1 MIAANSPYQRSVE
14 ELPVPGLT
22 LEKVSELLGVE
33 IIQAEPWQIKKL
45 CRWVEGIL
53 RSRGEAYLRENRTE
67 ILGQWEQY
75 MKNKFKTCA

>member
-1 MIAANSPYQRSVE
+1 M
-14 ELPVPGLT
+14 PGLT

-33 IIQAEPWQIKKL
+33 IIQAEPRQIKKL

-75 MKNKFKTCA
+75 MKNEFKTCA

>member
-1 MIAANSPYQRSVE
+1 MIAANSPYRRSVE
-14 ELPVPGLT
+14 ELPVPVLT
-22 LEKVSELLGVE
+22 PEKVAELLGAE
-33 IIQAEPWQIKKL
+33 IIPAESWQIKKL

-75 MKNKFKTCA
+75 MKNEFKTCA

>member
-14 ELPVPGLT
+14 ELSVPGLT
-22 LEKVSELLGVE
+22 LEKVSGLLGVE
-33 IIQAEPWQIKKL
+33 IIHAEPWQIKKL

-75 MKNKFKTCA
+75 MKNEFKTCA

>member
-1 MIAANSPYQRSVE
+1 MKAANSPYQRRE
-14 ELPVPGLT
+14 EEWPVPGLT

-33 IIQAEPWQIKKL
+33 IIPADPGQIKRL

-53 RSRGEAYLRENRTE
+53 RSRGEAYLRENRAE

-75 MKNKFKTCA
+75 MKNEFKTCA

>member
-1 MIAANSPYQRSVE
+1 MVLMTRPRLAP
-14 ELPVPGLT
+14 
-22 LEKVSELLGVE
+22 EKVFELLGVE
-33 IIQAEPWQIKKL
+33 IILAESWHIKKL

-75 MKNKFKTCA
+75 MKNKFKTCC

>member
-1 MIAANSPYQRSVE
+1 M
-14 ELPVPGLT
+14 PGLT

-33 IIQAEPWQIKKL
+33 IIPAEPWRIKKL

-75 MKNKFKTCA
+75 MKKEFKTCA